1 MDSDTNGMTALNLG
15 HECSLHC
22 ERVHAPT
29 LTDSQRQMGAAVSR
43 ALRSARADVKRQLAA
58 RELTLGE
65 ALDRT
70 CTQGMKVRLLLLA
83 LPYVGQVRANAI
95 LESAGIP
102 LDTTVRRMG
111 ERQRAKLLGIL
122 LDR

>member
-1 MDSDTNGMTALNLG
+1 VTAP
-15 HECSLHC
+15 E
-22 ERVHAPT
+22 

-111 ERQRAKLLGIL
+111 NKQRSALLAL
-122 LDR
+122 FV